1 MFTASALPSLKS
13 GLPLAGAAGRIKAS
27 AQAVPLARK
36 PHTLYEVL
44 RVKQTAS
51 AMEIKT
57 AYRSLAKQYHPDAS
71 AGMSGASGPDF
82 IEINRAY
89 STLSDPTE
97 RARYDI
103 SIGVAARRYR
113 ASAETVGDFE
123 GRFRVRRWETD
134 QCW

>member
-1 MFTASALPSLKS
+1 MFTSAAIPALKS
-13 GLPLAGAAGRIKAS
+13 GLPFAGVAGRIKAS
-27 AQAVPLARK
+27 AQAAPLARK

-57 AYRSLAKQYHPDAS
+57 AYRSLAKRYHPDAS
-71 AGMSGASGPDF
+71 PGSSGASGQDF
-82 IEINRAY
+82 IDINQAY
-89 STLSDPTE
+89 ATLSDPAE
-97 RARYDI
+97 RARYDL
-103 SIGVAARRYR
+103 SIGVATWRCRG
-113 ASAETVGDFE
+113 SPEVGDFE